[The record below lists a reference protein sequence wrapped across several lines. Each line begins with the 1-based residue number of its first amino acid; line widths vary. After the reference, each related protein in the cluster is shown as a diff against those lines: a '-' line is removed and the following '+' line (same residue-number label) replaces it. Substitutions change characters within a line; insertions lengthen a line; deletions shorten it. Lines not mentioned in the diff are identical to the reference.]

1 MTTRYPKREHGS
13 RTQSRRDV
21 TVLPAAPSA
30 PRSRSGFT
38 LIELLIVVVII
49 AILSAIAI
57 PKFSST
63 KEQAY
68 VSKMKSD
75 LRNLATAQEAYVTD
89 NLAYYSGVVPS
100 SALVYG
106 PSPGVTIVINEG
118 TAAGWAATASYPSN
132 SSRTCALF
140 SGTATPPPPAT
151 VEGGIACTP

>member
-1 MTTRYPKREHGS
+1 VP
-13 RTQSRRDV
+13 
-21 TVLPAAPSA
+21 VLRAAPSA

-68 VSKMKSD
+68 VSKMIGD
-75 LRNLATAQEAYVTD
+75 LRNLATAQEAYVSD
-89 NLAYYSGVVPS
+89 NLVYYAGVVPS
-100 SALVYG
+100 ANLVYG
-106 PSPGVTIVINEG
+106 PSPGVVIVINEA
-118 TAAGWAATASYPSN
+118 TAAGWAATASYPTH

-140 SGTATPPPPAT
+140 SGVATPPSPAT
-151 VEGGIACTP
+151 VEGGIACN

>member
-1 MTTRYPKREHGS
+1 MTMEHTNTMRAMRNQG
-13 RTQSRRDV
+13 
-21 TVLPAAPSA
+21 
-30 PRSRSGFT
+30 RSVSPLSVFFPISDDRKGFT

-49 AILSAIAI
+49 SILAAIAI

-75 LRNLATAQEAYVTD
+75 LRNMATAQEAYITD
-89 NLAYYSGVVPS
+89 NLVYYSGAV
-100 SALVYG
+100 
-106 PSPGVTIVINEG
+106 PSPGLLYGTSPGVVIVINEG
-118 TAAGWAATASYPSN
+118 TAAGWAATASYPTN
-132 SSRTCALF
+132 SFRTCALF